1 MPKEDTPQIP
11 ELQSDSQVGNSTG
24 ILAQLLA
31 QANETKVAPTVVFPF
46 LDDSQSFVDSSVETE
61 MAKRKIGKALIVF
74 ALAAAV
80 ATVAF
85 FYSQLNPNFT
95 FLDDLTGPN
104 ISSRFEAGNLE
115 LKDRQTKINMLN
127 FRAARLL
134 LDEVNSGIDAYQYQK
149 RVADSTSLLA
159 DNFKLTLGSVQ
170 KILSQKLGMDFYSTK
185 PVSIEERETLFE
197 SLLKTQITKERTALL
212 NDKQP
217 NIAQVRIY
225 DNMLRLVQNKALRNR
240 ISSVDFGKISPED
253 LDSLL
258 AAIRNDG
265 TDELASIG
273 KIRSK
278 RIDWA
283 QIILDIHAVTSKADP
298 HYGQGLFKT
307 VGGFQYSSYK
317 FNSDNGSISISGI
330 TKWADNKLFSLIME
344 LIDNINQSSKFK
356 NASFPSMAKNQD
368 ENGDFSSSVSLEFE
382 LQSSGETD
390 PKDFVTK

>member
-1 MPKEDTPQIP
+1 MPMEDTPQIP
-11 ELQSDSQVGNSTG
+11 ELQSDSQAKPSPSNGNSTG

-46 LDDSQSFVDSSVETE
+46 LDDSQSFVDSSVEKE
-61 MAKRKIGKALIVF
+61 MTKRKIGKALIVF
-74 ALAAAV
+74 ALLVVV

-95 FLDDLTGPN
+95 LLNDLTGPN
-104 ISSRFEAGNLE
+104 ISSRFEASNLE

-127 FRAARLL
+127 FRAVRLL
-134 LDEVNSGIDAYQYQK
+134 LDEVNSGIDAS
-149 RVADSTSLLA
+149 V

-170 KILSQKLGMDFYSTK
+170 KILSQKLGIDFYSNK

-197 SLLKTQITKERTALL
+197 SLLITQITKERTALL

-225 DNMLRLVQNKALRNR
+225 DNMLRLVQNKALRNK
-240 ISSVDFGKISPED
+240 ISSADFGKISQED

-258 AAIRNDG
+258 TAIRNDG
-265 TDELASIG
+265 TDELASINR
-273 KIRSK
+273 IRSK

-283 QIILDIHAVTSKADP
+283 KIIQDIHAVTSKADP

-307 VGGFQYSSYK
+307 VGGFQYSSYR
-317 FNSDNGSISISGI
+317 FNSDNGHISISGV

-344 LIDNINQSSKFK
+344 LIDNINQSPKFK

-368 ENGDFSSSVSLEFE
+368 ENGDFSSSVNLEFE
-382 LQSSGETD
+382 LQSSDETD
-390 PKDFVTK
+390 PKDSMLTE